1 LRSFFSACFEPVI
14 TVLVHSP
21 GQGKDGRAHG
31 SGNAAFQRWNSG
43 AAILSGELPEGVE
56 FDIAS

>member
-1 LRSFFSACFEPVI
+1 VI
-14 TVLVHSP
+14 TILVHSP

-31 SGNAAFQRWNSG
+31 SGKATFQRWNSG
-43 AAILSGELPEGVE
+43 AAILSGELSEGIA

>member
-1 LRSFFSACFEPVI
+1 LDSESEPVI

-31 SGNAAFQRWNSG
+31 SGQATFQRWNSG
-43 AAILSGELPEGVE
+43 AAILSGELPEDVE